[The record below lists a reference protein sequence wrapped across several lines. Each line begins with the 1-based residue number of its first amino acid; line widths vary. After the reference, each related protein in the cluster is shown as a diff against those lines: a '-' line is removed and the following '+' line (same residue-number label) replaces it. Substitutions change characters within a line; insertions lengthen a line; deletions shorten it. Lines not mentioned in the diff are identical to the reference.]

1 MPDKKRKGRA
11 KQELNREWEC
21 ESTAVHM
28 ALKMRILNLQKNK
41 EDELPPRTTEV
52 DSVPQCGYILPG
64 RTVKQTTFI
73 CWDMYSSYVSKE
85 CRQAKR
91 NSMHSWRLLSSEFLT
106 SNTFPTVISKFLYCC
121 IWEDHRTSTLVQLFL
136 LKHPFS
142 GCQLFFLHHLS
153 CSCTLSL
160 PFLPPAP
167 RPAASPL

>member
-28 ALKMRILNLQKNK
+28 ALKMRILNLQKTK

-64 RTVKQTTFI
+64 RIVKQTTFI
-73 CWDMYSSYVSKE
+73 CWYVFII
-85 CRQAKR
+85 CFKR
-91 NSMHSWRLLSSEFLT
+91 VQTGQEKLHAFLETLKLRVSHLQHLPHCNLKVPLLLHMGRSQNIYFSATLSFETSVFRL
-106 SNTFPTVISKFLYCC
+106 
-121 IWEDHRTSTLVQLFL
+121 ST
-136 LKHPFS
+136 
-142 GCQLFFLHHLS
+142 FFLHHLS
-153 CSCTLSL
+153 CSCTLLL